1 MTGASCGSADVFAT
15 AWVFCGSCF
24 AAGGSA
30 DGVSA
35 GNRPAALPPGLSTG
49 LALGRYGRLPAV
61 SGATSML
68 AGAFGSAE
76 FVAAGL
82 AAVTDVVADACG
94 SVVRPAARAM
104 AVKRT
109 EVTVVA
115 EAATAIFACSWR
127 RADFASSAPRS
138 HEVLPSWL
146 PQPKLNVGFRLAGAA
161 IRRMVAS
168 GTSPPC
174 AQAVTVHRAVCPRW
188 MLDLTGCTATH
199 RLTCPG

>member
-1 MTGASCGSADVFAT
+1 M
-15 AWVFCGSCF
+15 

-61 SGATSML
+61 SGATSVPPGTL
-68 AGAFGSAE
+68 GSAE
-76 FVAAGL
+76 FVAAFVGAGL
-82 AAVTDVVADACG
+82 AAVTDVVADARG
-94 SVVRPAARAM
+94 SVVRPAALAV

-138 HEVLPSWL
+138 HDVLPS
-146 PQPKLNVGFRLAGAA
+146 
-161 IRRMVAS
+161 
-168 GTSPPC
+168 
-174 AQAVTVHRAVCPRW
+174 
-188 MLDLTGCTATH
+188 
-199 RLTCPG
+199 

>member
-1 MTGASCGSADVFAT
+1 L
-15 AWVFCGSCF
+15 

-35 GNRPAALPPGLSTG
+35 GKRPAALPPGLSTG

-61 SGATSML
+61 SGATSVPSGTL
-68 AGAFGSAE
+68 GSAE

-82 AAVTDVVADACG
+82 AAAVTDVVADARG
-94 SVVRPAARAM
+94 SVVRPATLAV

-115 EAATAIFACSWR
+115 EAATAIFACNWR

-138 HEVLPSWL
+138 HDVLPSWL
-146 PQPKLNVGFRLAGAA
+146 PQPKLNVGFKLAGAA
-161 IRRMVAS
+161 VRRMVAS
-168 GTSPPC
+168 GASPPC

-188 MLDLTGCTATH
+188 MLDLAGCTATH

>member
-1 MTGASCGSADVFAT
+1 MVGAPCGSADVFAT

-35 GNRPAALPPGLSTG
+35 GNRSSALPPGLSTG

-68 AGAFGSAE
+68 PGAVGPAE
-76 FVAAGL
+76 FAAAGL
-82 AAVTDVVADACG
+82 AAGLGAVTDVVADACG
-94 SVVRPAARAM
+94 SVVRPAALAV

-115 EAATAIFACSWR
+115 EAATAIFACS
-127 RADFASSAPRS
+127 
-138 HEVLPSWL
+138 
-146 PQPKLNVGFRLAGAA
+146 
-161 IRRMVAS
+161 
-168 GTSPPC
+168 
-174 AQAVTVHRAVCPRW
+174 
-188 MLDLTGCTATH
+188 
-199 RLTCPG
+199 

>member
-15 AWVFCGSCF
+15 AWVFCGSCL
-24 AAGGSA
+24 AAGGSV

-35 GNRPAALPPGLSTG
+35 GNRPAALPPGLSTV
-49 LALGRYGRLPAV
+49 LAV
-61 SGATSML
+61 
-68 AGAFGSAE
+68 
-76 FVAAGL
+76 
-82 AAVTDVVADACG
+82 
-94 SVVRPAARAM
+94 

-127 RADFASSAPRS
+127 WADFASSAPRS
-138 HEVLPSWL
+138 HDVLPSWL
-146 PQPKLNVGFRLAGAA
+146 PQPKLNVGFKLAGAA
-161 IRRMVAS
+161 VRRMVAS

-188 MLDLTGCTATH
+188 MLDLAGCTATH